1 MVETDLFRNA
11 GDYSANT
18 LSIHKCTGNTVC
30 SAAESGT
37 KQVNLVNQIYNPSI
51 PQTFNIRLMYMD
63 GIVKVYSGDQQMFT
77 DNFNFTSI
85 FCSEA
90 LYVGFTG
97 FFRGSRKE
105 LC

>member
-1 MVETDLFRNA
+1 MQILFQFINVQEILYALRLNP
-11 GDYSANT
+11 
-18 LSIHKCTGNTVC
+18 
-30 SAAESGT
+30 E

-63 GIVKVYSGDQQMFT
+63 GIVKVYSGDQQMLT

-85 FCSEA
+85 FGSEA